1 MASQLLYLKLL
12 PLLIDAIDTT
22 YINNIHAR
30 QLVLL
35 INDMYLSA
43 LSPIQIWCTETSGSF
58 CYFAATIAS

>member
-35 INDMYLSA
+35 INDMYIIPLSSVPNPD
-43 LSPIQIWCTETSGSF
+43 LV
-58 CYFAATIAS
+58 Y